1 MILTRTDA
9 VAVALVLVSL
19 ASAAGAVTAPARA
32 AAAGEQAVAEM
43 DAAVIER
50 DQAVQSAEGDYGQA
64 VAVADVAHGRAVAA
78 ARGDR
83 ESEYQAAVRDR
94 DAAVADLGKIA
105 DPSRESVRE
114 RGDKYA
120 QRCADVS
127 SANPIKNAPPSP
139 IKVDVTWAWMM
150 AEVDPADEGRCR
162 EAGDERIAADLAK
175 AKQDVAARRKALVA
189 VRDENARTVAAIDKA
204 AGPAVK
210 QAGQARGQAVAQAQA
225 TRDAAVQAAE
235 AQAAPVIAAAE
246 EDMAAA
252 EESQTGTVIAL
263 WLAAV
268 VAAAGAVWFGRRRLA
283 QVPVRRA
290 GGALTAVA
298 VWLVQ
303 GWAKAAVWA
312 MQQRRG
318 SRFKRGFE
326 DSAHAGLQAGAFSS
340 AEVLKGNEMAHRWD
354 TSKPQRA
361 VSRTK
366 VALIVMVLPMAG
378 MAVAQHFGANVPDT
392 LGESGLRGFRYFLS
406 HLVPLSWVVFG
417 GPIAAAAVAGIGHAL
432 PLDAPM
438 PPPAAPG
445 SAPAAGPAGL
455 AAFDSDTAALAAAL
469 GDKYATAVAEGTV
482 PAAASVRHDNGR
494 VIEARL
500 PAGMVASQFRKTGA
514 EERFAAALFI
524 PQKRVR
530 LMPSDTPAVLRVEVL
545 DVNPE
550 DLPAEGFPLLEG
562 ATFDFNKPVPVGLTS
577 ERERVDVTFHA
588 HAALFAGQR
597 GSGKTTAMRNVAAAA
612 AIDPNV
618 RLFVVDMKGEDDWSM
633 FAGRADMFVCD
644 TDPRRAE
651 RVIDAAVAERQ
662 KRSELKRANPGMKFP
677 TLLLVIDEFQSLS
690 DSAMVK
696 LEALIKKSR
705 STAVDV
711 VLGTQ
716 APTKRAGVAVDML
729 EQIDVRWLGKVE
741 SDTMADKVFPRG
753 FREEGVDVSKT
764 RMGRGRAW
772 VVADGEYRL
781 VQTYST
787 TADDITA
794 MVRRGPQ
801 REPAPADYDAAR
813 EAAEAEPGCKR
824 CGGPV
829 PAGKTNG
836 FCSDACRKAFTRA
849 LKEGMIRA

>member
-1 MILTRTDA
+1 
-9 VAVALVLVSL
+9 
-19 ASAAGAVTAPARA
+19 
-32 AAAGEQAVAEM
+32 
-43 DAAVIER
+43 
-50 DQAVQSAEGDYGQA
+50 
-64 VAVADVAHGRAVAA
+64 
-78 ARGDR
+78 
-83 ESEYQAAVRDR
+83 
-94 DAAVADLGKIA
+94 
-105 DPSRESVRE
+105 
-114 RGDKYA
+114 
-120 QRCADVS
+120 
-127 SANPIKNAPPSP
+127 
-139 IKVDVTWAWMM
+139 M
-150 AEVDPADEGRCR
+150 AE
-162 EAGDERIAADLAK
+162 
-175 AKQDVAARRKALVA
+175 RRKALTK
-189 VRDENARTVAAIDKA
+189 VRDENAQTVAAIDKA
-204 AGPAVK
+204 AGPAIE
-210 QAGQARGQAVAQAQA
+210 QAGQTRGQSLAQAQA
-225 TRDAAVQAAE
+225 QRDAAVQAAE
-235 AQAAPVIAAAE
+235 NNAAPVIASADEDIAAG
-246 EDMAAA
+246 
-252 EESQTGTVIAL
+252 ESSHTGTIIAL
-263 WLAAV
+263 WVAAV
-268 VAAAGAVWFGRRRLA
+268 AALAGAVWLGRGRLA

-290 GGALTAVA
+290 GGALTSVA

-303 GWAKAAVWA
+303 GWARAAVWA
-312 MQQRRG
+312 VQQRRG

-354 TSKPQRA
+354 TSKPQKA
-361 VSRTK
+361 VSGVRI
-366 VALIVMVLPMAG
+366 AVLVSVLTMAG
-378 MAVAQHFGANVPDT
+378 MAIATRLGAPAEATV
-392 LGESGLRGFRYFLS
+392 GEQGLVGFSYFLS

-417 GPIAAAAVAGIGHAL
+417 GPVAAVAAAGIGHAL

-438 PPPAAPG
+438 PPPAVPG
-445 SAPAAGPAGL
+445 SAPAGTVGL
-455 AAFDSDTAALAAAL
+455 AALDPDTTALASAL
-469 GDKYATAVAEGTV
+469 GDKYAAAVAEGTV

-514 EERFAAALFI
+514 AEKLAAALFI
-524 PQKRVR
+524 PLKRVR
-530 LMPSDTPAVLRVEVL
+530 FMPSETPAVLRVEVL
-545 DVNPE
+545 DVDPE
-550 DLPAEGFPLLEG
+550 DLPVEGFPLLEG
-562 ATFDFNKPVPVGLTS
+562 STFDFNKPVPVGLTS
-577 ERERVDVTFHA
+577 ERERVEVTFHS

-612 AIDPNV
+612 AIDPDV

-651 RVIDAAVAERQ
+651 QVIDAAVAERQ
-662 KRSELKRANPGMKFP
+662 KRSDLKRANPGMKFP
-677 TLLLVIDEFQSLS
+677 TLLVVIDEFQSLS

-729 EQIDVRWLGKVE
+729 EQIDVRWIGKVE

-772 VVADGEYRL
+772 VVADGQYRL

-787 TADDITA
+787 DADDITA

-801 REPAPADYDAAR
+801 RSPAPADYDAAR
-813 EAAEAEPGCKR
+813 EAAEAEPGCAQ

-829 PAGKTNG
+829 PAGKANG
-836 FCSDACRKAFTRA
+836 FCSDRCRMAYKRSRREAVNQA
-849 LKEGMIRA
+849 